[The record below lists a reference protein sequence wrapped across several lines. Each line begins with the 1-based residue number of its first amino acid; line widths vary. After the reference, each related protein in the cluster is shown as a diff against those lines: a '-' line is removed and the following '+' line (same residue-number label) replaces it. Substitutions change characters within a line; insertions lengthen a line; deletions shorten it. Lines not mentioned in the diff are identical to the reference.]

1 MIACRHSLSSKE
13 ALLKRLGKAFFG
25 YHPQFCIDYLS
36 TLSSSIARTPFK
48 HAARDILQGGTVEK
62 EGVIAAET
70 HVSVSTRPMT
80 GVDGQGLRATSAFGG
95 SRTGTAHSSRP
106 AFSSDPTALL
116 RQVQL
121 VMTAAHD
128 KLALET
134 DQTATSSVAQ
144 KKEETELYQFMHNLL
159 ELLKPYDPSHVPSTY
174 IDQVTEHAEEVAQE
188 EAQKQ
193 ISLLHQNLDGLKSN
207 LHRTSVATDTKLK
220 KRFLE
225 NRCVSLVLP

>member
-13 ALLKRLGKAFFG
+13 ALLKRLGKTFFG

-48 HAARDILQGGTVEK
+48 HAARDILQGATVGK
-62 EGVIAAET
+62 EGITAAET
-70 HVSVSTRPMT
+70 HVGVAGRPMT
-80 GVDGQGLRATSAFGG
+80 GVDGQGLGATSALGG
-95 SRTGTAHSSRP
+95 SRAGTANSRRP

-121 VMTAAHD
+121 LMTAAHD

-134 DQTATSSVAQ
+134 EQTSSVAQ
-144 KKEETELYQFMHNLL
+144 KKEETELYQFMHNIL
-159 ELLKPYDPSHVPSTY
+159 ELLKPYDPSHIPSTY

-207 LHRTSVATDTKLK
+207 LHRSSVATDTKLK

-225 NRCVSLVLP
+225 NRCVCVI

>member
-1 MIACRHSLSSKE
+1 M
-13 ALLKRLGKAFFG
+13 
-25 YHPQFCIDYLS
+25 S
-36 TLSSSIARTPFK
+36 TLSTSIARTPFK

-70 HVSVSTRPMT
+70 HVSAARPMT
-80 GVDGQGLRATSAFGG
+80 GVDGQGLRATSALGG
-95 SRTGTAHSSRP
+95 SRTGTAQSSRP

-128 KLALET
+128 KLPMEP
-134 DQTATSSVAQ
+134 DQAATSSVAQ
-144 KKEETELYQFMHNLL
+144 KKEETELYQFMHSLH
-159 ELLKPYDPSHVPSTY
+159 ELLKPYDPSHIPTTY
-174 IDQVTEHAEEVAQE
+174 IDQVTEHAEAVAQE

-225 NRCVSLVLP
+225 NRCVI

>member
-1 MIACRHSLSSKE
+1 M
-13 ALLKRLGKAFFG
+13 KRLGKAFFG

-48 HAARDILQGGTVEK
+48 HAARDILQGATVGK
-62 EGVIAAET
+62 EGVTIAET
-70 HVSVSTRPMT
+70 HVSVAVRPMT
-80 GVDGQGLRATSAFGG
+80 GVDGQGLRATSALGG
-95 SRTGTAHSSRP
+95 SRTGTANSSRP
-106 AFSSDPTALL
+106 LLSTDPTALL

-128 KLALET
+128 KLAIDA
-134 DQTATSSVAQ
+134 DQTSSVAQ
-144 KKEETELYQFMHNLL
+144 KKEETELYQFMHSLH
-159 ELLKPYDPSHVPSTY
+159 ELLKPYDPSHIPSTY

-225 NRCVSLVLP
+225 NRYVFNTVTINLTYLIY